1 MQTRCHLSVLIH
13 EQAKKYGNKRVLIYR
28 DFGDTQWK
36 SVSWKEFSRKVR
48 HVSNALLNIGVKVQE
63 NIGVFSQNSLQYLY
77 TDFGAFGIRAVSVPF
92 YATSSEQQ
100 IQYMIDDAQVRVL
113 FVGEQEQYD
122 KAFRVFSHCPSLERV
137 IVFDKRVVISP
148 NDKNSIYFDD
158 FLTLGENSP
167 RQSEVEKLYA
177 EANED
182 DLCNILYTSG
192 TTGDS
197 KGVMLSYGQ
206 FHAALKA
213 NDEVVPVTDKDRIM
227 NFLPITH
234 ILERGWLFLCL
245 SEGAEIVINTN
256 PKEIQQS
263 MRETHPT
270 CMSSVPRF
278 WEKVYAGVQEKINET
293 TGLKK
298 KLMLDAIKV
307 GREHNLE
314 YVYKGLTP
322 PPVLHMKYKFYEKTI
337 YSLLKKTI
345 GIENGRFFP
354 TAGAAHPPAAAIP
367 PAVQEFVLSVGI
379 NMVAGYGLTESTATV
394 ACENDNDHVVGSV
407 GRIMPHVQ
415 VRIGENNEI
424 MLRGEGITHGYYKK
438 EAATKAAFTEDGWFH
453 TGDAGYIKD
462 GHLFLTER
470 IKDLFKTSNGKY
482 IAPQAIDAKLVVDR
496 YIDQISIIADE
507 RKFVSALIIPEYKL
521 VKEYAA
527 KKGIRYESMEE
538 LLQKPE
544 IIDLFK
550 ERIDTL
556 QQQFAHYEQIK
567 RFTLLPHPFSME
579 RGELTNTLKI
589 KRNVLNKNYAAEI
602 EKMYEE

>member
-1 MQTRCHLSVLIH
+1 MSASRSSTTRPQGVLPLSL
-13 EQAKKYGNKRVLIYR
+13 
-28 DFGDTQWK
+28 
-36 SVSWKEFSRKVR
+36 
-48 HVSNALLNIGVKVQE
+48 
-63 NIGVFSQNSLQYLY
+63 
-77 TDFGAFGIRAVSVPF
+77 
-92 YATSSEQQ
+92 
-100 IQYMIDDAQVRVL
+100 
-113 FVGEQEQYD
+113 
-122 KAFRVFSHCPSLERV
+122 LERV

-234 ILERGWLFLCL
+234 IFERGWLFLCL

-322 PPVLHMKYKFYEKTI
+322 PPVLHMKYKFYEKTN
-337 YSLLKKTI
+337 L
-345 GIENGRFFP
+345 
-354 TAGAAHPPAAAIP
+354 
-367 PAVQEFVLSVGI
+367 
-379 NMVAGYGLTESTATV
+379 
-394 ACENDNDHVVGSV
+394 
-407 GRIMPHVQ
+407 
-415 VRIGENNEI
+415 
-424 MLRGEGITHGYYKK
+424 
-438 EAATKAAFTEDGWFH
+438 
-453 TGDAGYIKD
+453 
-462 GHLFLTER
+462 
-470 IKDLFKTSNGKY
+470 
-482 IAPQAIDAKLVVDR
+482 
-496 YIDQISIIADE
+496 
-507 RKFVSALIIPEYKL
+507 
-521 VKEYAA
+521 
-527 KKGIRYESMEE
+527 
-538 LLQKPE
+538 
-544 IIDLFK
+544 
-550 ERIDTL
+550 
-556 QQQFAHYEQIK
+556 
-567 RFTLLPHPFSME
+567 
-579 RGELTNTLKI
+579 
-589 KRNVLNKNYAAEI
+589 
-602 EKMYEE
+602 